1 MADPQQVLAQRVH
14 DAIVAS
20 FGPEYRDAD
29 PLIRPS
35 SFADFQANAALPL
48 AKRVGRPPREVAAE
62 LTARLD
68 VTGVCAEPVVSGPG
82 FINLTLRDDWIA
94 VQASAMLG
102 DDRLGLVPA
111 AAPQTVVVE
120 YSSPNI
126 AKEMHVGHL
135 RTTIVGDAIA
145 RIGEFAGHR
154 VIRDNHV
161 GDWGTQFGMLIE
173 YLLDVGEESAEA
185 GSLRT
190 DPNAF
195 YQAARRKFDSDPGF
209 ADRARKRVVDLQGGD
224 PGTLQLWQD
233 LVDFSKD
240 YLHRIYGRLGVTL
253 TDDDIKGES
262 FYNDLLAD
270 TVARLEEEGI
280 AVHSDGALCAF
291 PAGFTGREG
300 RPMPVI
306 IRKSDGGYNYST
318 TDLATIRYRV
328 DELHVDRA
336 IYVVGSD
343 QALHFQ
349 MVFAVA
355 REAGWIPPGAV
366 FEHAQ
371 IGLVLGPDG
380 NRLRTRSGDNVQLS
394 DLLAEAV
401 ERARAIL
408 DELDATARFDAAEL
422 DAVAEA
428 VGIGAVKY
436 ADLSTARESAYVF
449 DWDRMI
455 SFRGNTGPYLQ
466 YATARIRSI
475 FRRAADGLAA
485 DTGADAAVATDAAD
499 ADAAAAD
506 AAAADAAAADAGT
519 TAHRA
524 GVAITAGPER
534 ALALKLLGFGAVITG
549 VGETAEPHRLCGY
562 LFEVASLFTTF
573 YEECPVLKAE
583 SASLRASRL
592 ALCALTH
599 DVLTTGLGLLGVP
612 VPERM

>member
-1 MADPQQVLAQRVH
+1 MADPQQLLAQRVH

-20 FGPEYRDAD
+20 FGPDFAGAD

-35 SFADFQANAALPL
+35 SFADFQANVALPL
-48 AKRVGRPPREVAAE
+48 GKRLGRPPREVAADLAGLE
-62 LTARLD
+62 VSD
-68 VTGVCAEPVVSGPG
+68 VAEPPEVSGPG
-82 FINLTLRDDWIA
+82 FINFRLRDDWIA
-94 VQASAMLG
+94 EQASRMLE
-102 DDRLGLVPA
+102 DPRLGLEPVA
-111 AAPQTVVVE
+111 QPQTVVVE

-145 RIGEFAGHR
+145 RVLEFAGHV

-173 YLLDVGEESAEA
+173 YLLDVGEDSPQAA
-185 GSLRT
+185 LLRT

-195 YQAARRKFDSDPGF
+195 YQAARREFDSSPSF

-224 PGTLQLWQD
+224 PATLRLWQEIVD
-233 LVDFSKD
+233 LSMD
-240 YLHRIYGRLGVTL
+240 YLHRIYGRLAVTL
-253 TDDDIKGES
+253 TDADIRGES

-270 TVARLEEEGI
+270 TVTSLEERGI
-280 AVHSDGALCAF
+280 AVYSDGALCAF
-291 PAGFTGREG
+291 PPGFTGREG
-300 RPMPVI
+300 RPLPLI
-306 IRKSDGGYNYST
+306 IRKRDGGYNYAT

-328 DELHVDRA
+328 DVLHVDRA

-343 QALHFQ
+343 QTLHFR

-355 REAGWIPPGAV
+355 HEAGWIPPGAV

-371 IGLVLGPDG
+371 IGLVSAPDG
-380 NRLRTRSGDNVQLS
+380 GRLRTRSGDNVQLT

-401 ERARAIL
+401 ERARGIL
-408 DELDATARFDAAEL
+408 DEVGAGTRFDAAEL
-422 DAVAEA
+422 DAIAEA
-428 VGIGAVKY
+428 VGVGAVKY

-475 FRRAADGLAA
+475 FRRA
-485 DTGADAAVATDAAD
+485 GADADPDVRGSRVAVSAA
-499 ADAAAAD
+499 
-506 AAAADAAAADAGT
+506 
-519 TAHRA
+519 
-524 GVAITAGPER
+524 PER
-534 ALALKLLGFGAVITG
+534 ALALRLLGFGAVVTG
-549 VGETAEPHRLCGY
+549 VGETAEPHRLCAY
-562 LFEVASLFTTF
+562 LFDVASLFTSF

-583 SASLRASRL
+583 PASLRASRL
-592 ALCALTH
+592 ALCALTLR
-599 DVLTTGLGLLGVP
+599 VLVAGLDLLGVP
-612 VPERM
+612 VPEQM

>member
-1 MADPQQVLAQRVH
+1 MH
-14 DAIVAS
+14 DALVAS
-20 FGPEYRDAD
+20 FGPEYGDAD

-35 SFADFQANAALPL
+35 SFADFQANVALPL
-48 AKRVGRPPREVAAE
+48 GKRLQRSPREVAAA
-62 LTARLD
+62 LAAQLD
-68 VTGVCAEPVVSGPG
+68 VADICAPPEVSGPG

-94 VQASAMLG
+94 GQASAMLG
-102 DDRLGLVPA
+102 DDRLGLAPPA
-111 AAPQTVVVE
+111 TPQTVVVE

-145 RIGEFAGHR
+145 RILTFAGHR

-161 GDWGTQFGMLIE
+161 GDWGTPFGMLIE
-173 YLLDVGEESAEA
+173 HLLDVGEDSQEA
-185 GSLRT
+185 GLLRT

-195 YQAARRKFDSDPGF
+195 YQAARRKFDADPAF
-209 ADRARKRVVDLQGGD
+209 AERARNRVVQLQGGD
-224 PGTLQLWQD
+224 PATMALWAE
-233 LVDFSKD
+233 LVELSKQ

-270 TVARLEEEGI
+270 TAAQLEGDGL
-280 AVHSDGALCAF
+280 AVHSDGALCVF

-300 RPMPVI
+300 KPMPVI

-328 DELHVDRA
+328 DKLNCDRA

-355 REAGWIPPGAV
+355 REAGWIPPGAS

-380 NRLRTRSGDNVQLS
+380 NRLRTRSGDNPQLA
-394 DLLAEAV
+394 DLLTESV
-401 ERARAIL
+401 DRARGIL
-408 DELDATARFDAAEL
+408 DELDASTRFDAAEL

-436 ADLSTARESAYVF
+436 ADLSTARESAYIF
-449 DWDRMI
+449 DFDRMV

-466 YATARIRSI
+466 YATARIQSI
-475 FRRAADGLAA
+475 FRRADEAKPAAGAALAV
-485 DTGADAAVATDAAD
+485 TAA
-499 ADAAAAD
+499 
-506 AAAADAAAADAGT
+506 
-519 TAHRA
+519 
-524 GVAITAGPER
+524 PER
-534 ALALKLLGFGAVITG
+534 ALALKLLGFGAVVTSA
-549 VGETAEPHRLCGY
+549 GESAEPHRLCAY

-573 YEECPVLKAE
+573 YEECPVLKAD
-583 SASLRASRL
+583 SAALRASRL
-592 ALCALTH
+592 ALCALTEN
-599 DVLTTGLGLLGVP
+599 VLTTGLGLLGVP
-612 VPERM
+612 VPDRM

>member
-20 FGPEYRDAD
+20 FGPDFGDAD

-35 SFADFQANAALPL
+35 SFADFQANVALPL
-48 AKRVGRPPREVAAE
+48 GKRLGRPPREVAGE
-62 LTARLD
+62 LAGRLD
-68 VTGVCAEPVVSGPG
+68 VSDVCEPPEVSGPG
-82 FINLTLRDDWIA
+82 FINLRLRDDWIA
-94 VQASAMLG
+94 AQASRML
-102 DDRLGLVPA
+102 DDPRLGLEPA
-111 AAPQTVVVE
+111 ARPQTVVVE

-145 RIGEFAGHR
+145 RVLEFAGHR

-161 GDWGTQFGMLIE
+161 GDWGTPFGMLLE
-173 YLLDVGEESAEA
+173 HLLDVGEGSAEA
-185 GSLRT
+185 GLLRT

-195 YQAARRKFDSDPGF
+195 YQAARRKFDSDPVF
-209 ADRARKRVVDLQGGD
+209 AERARNRVVELQGGD
-224 PGTLQLWQD
+224 PATLKLWQE
-233 LVDFSKD
+233 LIELSKD

-253 TDDDIKGES
+253 TDADIRGES

-270 TVARLEEEGI
+270 TAASLEAQGL
-280 AVHSDGALCAF
+280 AVYSDGALCAF
-291 PAGFTGREG
+291 PPGFTGREG
-300 RPMPVI
+300 RPLPVI
-306 IRKSDGGYNYST
+306 IRKRDGGYNYST

-328 DELHVDRA
+328 DDLHCDRA

-343 QALHFQ
+343 QTLHFQ

-355 REAGWIPPGAV
+355 RQAGWIPAGAS

-371 IGLVLGPDG
+371 VGLVLGPDG

-401 ERARAIL
+401 ERARGIL
-408 DELDATARFDAAEL
+408 TELEAPARFGPAEL
-422 DAVAEA
+422 DAIAEA

-475 FRRAADGLAA
+475 FRRAG
-485 DTGADAAVATDAAD
+485 
-499 ADAAAAD
+499 AAAD
-506 AAAADAAAADAGT
+506 PDIRGSRVAV
-519 TAHRA
+519 TAP
-524 GVAITAGPER
+524 PER
-534 ALALKLLGFGAVITG
+534 ALALRLLGFGAVIAQ
-549 VGETAEPHRLCGY
+549 VGETAEPHRLCAY
-562 LFEVASLFTTF
+562 LFDVASLFTTF

-583 SASLRASRL
+583 PESLRARRL
-592 ALCALTH
+592 ALCALTLR
-599 DVLTTGLGLLGVP
+599 VLTAGLGLLGVP
-612 VPERM
+612 VPEQM